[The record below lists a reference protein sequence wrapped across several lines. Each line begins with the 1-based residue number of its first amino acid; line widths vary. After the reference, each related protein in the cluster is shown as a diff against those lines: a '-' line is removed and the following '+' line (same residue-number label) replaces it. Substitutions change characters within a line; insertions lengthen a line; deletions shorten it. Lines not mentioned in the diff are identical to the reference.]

1 MVTWMIWFTV
11 DLQVLLSHSHRF
23 RALVLLG
30 RFLDMGAWAV
40 DLVHPA
46 IYKLN
51 IVWGISQFQHGCCGI
66 ILGAVVQTLCDI
78 EVLPNQN
85 NCLLW
90 SGFVSGHI
98 SLRLKVA
105 SNYSN

>member
-1 MVTWMIWFTV
+1 MM
-11 DLQVLLSHSHRF
+11 
-23 RALVLLG
+23 
-30 RFLDMGAWAV
+30 
-40 DLVHPA
+40 
-46 IYKLN
+46 
-51 IVWGISQFQHGCCGI
+51 
-66 ILGAVVQTLCDI
+66 GAVVQTLCDI

-90 SGFVSGHI
+90 SGFVSGNI